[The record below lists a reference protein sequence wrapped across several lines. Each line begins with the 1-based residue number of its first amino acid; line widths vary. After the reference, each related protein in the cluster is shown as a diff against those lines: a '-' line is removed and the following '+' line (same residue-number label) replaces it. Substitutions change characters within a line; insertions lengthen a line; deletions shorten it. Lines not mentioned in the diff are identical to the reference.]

1 MINNVIQWMA
11 PAAAITITG
20 DLAYIPCLKNL
31 IISTIVAVLKWI
43 VDTQDRMDRETVIIN
58 DKTRALLCCN
68 HPNNSADKIY
78 HILFSDHT
86 GDKVRFTS
94 STTAF

>member
-11 PAAAITITG
+11 LAAAITIAG
-20 DLAYIPCLKNL
+20 DLTYIPCLKNL
-31 IISTIVAVLKWI
+31 IISTTDAFLKWI
-43 VDTQDRMDRETVIIN
+43 VDTQDRMDREMLIIN
-58 DKTRALLCCN
+58 DKTRALLCY

-86 GDKVRFTS
+86 GDKVRFAS
-94 STTAF
+94 STTTF